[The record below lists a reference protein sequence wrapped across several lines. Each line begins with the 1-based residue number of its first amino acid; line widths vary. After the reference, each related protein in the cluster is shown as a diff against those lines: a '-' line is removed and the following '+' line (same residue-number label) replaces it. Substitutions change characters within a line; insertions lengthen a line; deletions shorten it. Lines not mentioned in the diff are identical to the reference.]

1 MKNRERERERER
13 EGGREGRKEESEE
26 TNFFGAATTGAGVGS
41 LFYFH
46 LATTRRTTKLLKW

>member
-1 MKNRERERERER
+1 MKNREREG
-13 EGGREGRKEESEE
+13 EGKKEERKEESEE
-26 TNFFGAATTGAGVGS
+26 INFFGAATTGAGVGS